1 MFQKKAVR
9 SIPEEINYWISIIV
23 VVVVIV
29 KSGREIKT

>member
-1 MFQKKAVR
+1 MFQKKPVR

-23 VVVVIV
+23 VVVVV